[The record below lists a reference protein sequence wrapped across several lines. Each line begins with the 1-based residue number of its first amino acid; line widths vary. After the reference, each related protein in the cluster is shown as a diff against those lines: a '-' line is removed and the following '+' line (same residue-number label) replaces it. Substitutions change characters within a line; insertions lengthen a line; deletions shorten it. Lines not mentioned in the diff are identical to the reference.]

1 MLSRAWRAGITQLKP
16 LTSRGQHEPLTSRE
30 QYSARAS
37 LTEGV
42 EPARCSRELGARAA
56 LS

>member
-30 QYSARAS
+30 QYSDRAS
-37 LTEGV
+37 LV
-42 EPARCSRELGARAA
+42 EAWNPRGA
-56 LS
+56 LTSGECTGSMQ